1 MNDLIAIDP
10 GRTVGVAVFHNERL
24 FCVEEFEVSS
34 LSDIIRKIEVLE
46 FDALPS
52 VVIELPQVYPV
63 RKWKG
68 DPNDLIQVAYI
79 AGAIAGLL
87 RRYAIDIKTL
97 KPHEWK
103 GNTPK
108 KIDNRRTFERLT
120 PSEQEIVKAA
130 SNHVL
135 DAVGIGL
142 HVLKRK

>member
-10 GRTVGVAVFHNERL
+10 GRMVGIAVFHNERL
-24 FCVEEFEVSS
+24 FHVEEFEAIS
-34 LSDIIRKIEVLE
+34 LSSILRKIEVLKFE
-46 FDALPS
+46 ALPM
-52 VVIELPQVYPV
+52 VAIEIPQVYPV

-87 RRYAIDIKTL
+87 RRYTIDIKTL

-108 KIDNRRTFERLT
+108 KIDNKRTFERLT
-120 PSEQEIVKAA
+120 PSEQEIVKTA

-142 HVLKRK
+142 YVLKRR